1 MRGWRLGVV
10 VAVAATAG
18 GAVALIVGDSTGWIG
33 SSRPV
38 LSPPPSSSDGLRQ
51 IVVAKPV
58 LSRSFRPAKIY
69 AQRSPGVVTI
79 SSEFAGPENTGI
91 ATELGSGFVVSLG
104 GAVLTAAH
112 VITQQGQSGVEPAEA
127 VFVTFPDGDR
137 LKAKIVG
144 WDLIDD
150 VGVLTI
156 DPDAHDLR
164 PIPIGDSRRLTVGEP
179 VAAIGSPLGGP
190 DALTVGV
197 ISALQRVIPSLITSS
212 DLLNTIQ
219 IDAPIAHGNSGG
231 PILNAKGEAIGI
243 AAQTQI
249 GPNGGFDGVGY
260 AVPIHVAQHSLNQL
274 LSTGHVLYAWA
285 GVSAEDLTPA
295 IAKRFGYAARHGALV
310 DGIALGGPAAS
321 AGIQPGHKNV
331 AFLDQQ
337 ITVGGDAVVAVD
349 GIPVTDANDLARIVA
364 EDLRPGEYA
373 HFAIVRGRQRLSLRV
388 QLGSRS
394 YEQR

>member
-1 MRGWRLGVV
+1 M
-10 VAVAATAG
+10 AVAIAAAAG
-18 GAVALIVGDSTGWIG
+18 GAVAVVVADSTGWLAR
-33 SSRPV
+33 SRTV
-38 LSPPPSSSDGLRQ
+38 LARDTLASEGLRE
-51 IVVAKPV
+51 IVVSKPV
-58 LSRSFRPAKIY
+58 LAGTFRPAHIY
-69 AQRSPGVVTI
+69 AQRSSGVVTI
-79 SSEFAGPENTGI
+79 SSEFGGPQAQGI
-91 ATELGSGFVVSLG
+91 ATEIGSGFVVSLG

-112 VITQQGQSGVEPAEA
+112 VITQQDQHGAVAAKA

-137 LKAKIVG
+137 VRAKIVG
-144 WDLIDD
+144 WDLVDD

-156 DPDAHDLR
+156 DPDAHILE
-164 PIPIGDSRRLTVGEP
+164 PIPLGDSRRLSVGEP
-179 VAAIGSPLGGP
+179 VAAIGSPLGDP
-190 DALTVGV
+190 NALTVGV

-212 DLLNTIQ
+212 DLLDTIQ

-231 PILNAKGEAIGI
+231 PILNTRGEAIGI
-243 AAQTQI
+243 AAQTQV

-295 IAKRFGYAARHGALV
+295 IAKQFGYAAEHGALV
-310 DGIALGGPAAS
+310 DGIALGGHAS
-321 AGIQPGHKNV
+321 AAGVRPGHKNV
-331 AFLDQQ
+331 TFLDQQ

-373 HFAIVRGRQRLSLRV
+373 RLAIVRGRQHLALRV